1 MVVTVDLGSTG
12 WSNTLVSTALAER
25 TRDAIP
31 EHLRERTHL
40 LWAHNVHAVVD
51 LEVRM
56 SKRLPDDAQPET
68 ESEWRN
74 MLSNE
79 EYRVL
84 REAGTEPAGTSAL
97 LHVDED
103 GVFECAGCGSE
114 LFHTDQKYRSGT
126 GWPSFWDPIDDDA
139 VVTQRETGLLD
150 WRIEVI
156 CAECEGH
163 LGHVFND
170 GPEPTGKRYCLNGV
184 ALEFTPTN
192 GDGATQG

>member
-1 MVVTVDLGSTG
+1 
-12 WSNTLVSTALAER
+12 
-25 TRDAIP
+25 
-31 EHLRERTHL
+31 
-40 LWAHNVHAVVD
+40 
-51 LEVRM
+51 M
-56 SKRLPDDAQPET
+56 SKRLPDDGQPKT
-68 ESEWRN
+68 ESEWEKV
-74 MLSNE
+74 LSDE
-79 EYRVL
+79 EYHVL

-103 GVFECAGCGSE
+103 GVFECAGCGND
-114 LFHTDQKYRSGT
+114 LFHTDQKFRSGT

-150 WRIEVI
+150 WRIEVV

-184 ALEFTPTN
+184 ALEFTATN
-192 GDGATQG
+192 NDGATQG